1 MNILTLL
8 RKPETPCL
16 ETKLFKYWLVNFS
29 VTFDTCS
36 YKVTKNLYTRILATL
51 KTQY

>member
-1 MNILTLL
+1 MGKNLVEVIFVKL

-16 ETKLFKYWLVNFS
+16 KTKLFKYWLVNFS
-29 VTFDTCS
+29 VTFDTCP
-36 YKVTKNLYTRILATL
+36 YKVAKTFYT